1 MRQFCFSLLILLL
14 LQAPAE
20 ADKKRIMMLA
30 GGYLPVCSSVNLD
43 ACDAAQRGRLE
54 QEFKQN
60 EARLSPIFMLDETR
74 LKLLSDSQYWPPAD
88 RESLPLLVQT
98 LRGRL
103 QQPLSRD
110 DLRELGKALSE
121 EGYSLLLDVVEAP
134 QVRRDGKAK
143 REQVMLEY
151 SDPHVQIIWQAVV
164 KLARNQNSQT
174 PRIGIIT
181 TASHDALGGV
191 DYLAQTIKQAGG
203 EPVWIALEPRWY
215 LLDEN
220 DLDDSKIEQHR
231 RLQTG
236 AFLRGAQQ
244 PHRQQEQLQQ
254 LTEPEQ
260 WIKQIATLDGLF
272 FGGGDQS
279 LLRRSLYFPDGRPT
293 TLLHAVQQRW
303 RAGELVIAGT
313 SAGTAVQSGDPGNGV
328 PMIANGDSEQ
338 AFSMIERAGEPQLPF
353 CFLRADCVSS
363 WQSERLSYQPA
374 GGLNLFK
381 HGVLDTHFSQRARQ
395 ARLMRVLQLTDS
407 KRGFGVDETTALLMF
422 ENDKETEF
430 AVIGKHGVWLVEQL
444 GPQRFISH
452 YLNRHDRARLTNKG
466 LMQIELGECAVPVA
480 DDRQPVDAKTI
491 LGSNGVHRAALHVS
505 EKSPLD
511 VGVGEQTWRFGQ
523 APDFQACKRP
533 DALVYRQLQID
544 VLPASSE

>member
-1 MRQFCFSLLILLL
+1 MRHFCFSLFMLLM

-20 ADKKRIMMLA
+20 ADKKRIMLLA
-30 GGYLPVCSSVNLD
+30 GGHLPVCSSVNLD
-43 ACDAAQRGRLE
+43 ACDASQRSRLE

-98 LRGRL
+98 LRSRL
-103 QQPLSRD
+103 HQPLGRGE
-110 DLRELGKALSE
+110 LRELGKELSE
-121 EGYSLLLDVVEAP
+121 EGYSLLLDVTEAP
-134 QVRRDGKAK
+134 QIRRDGKAK
-143 REQVMLEY
+143 HEQVVLEH
-151 SDPHVQIIWQAVV
+151 SDPHVQIIWQAVI
-164 KLARNQNSQT
+164 KLARNQESKT

-181 TASHDALGGV
+181 TASHDTLGGI

-203 EPVWIALEPRWY
+203 EPVWIGLEPRWF

-220 DLDDSKIEQHR
+220 DLDENKIEQHR
-231 RLQTG
+231 RLQAG

-254 LTEPEQ
+254 LAESEQ
-260 WIKQIATLDGLF
+260 WLKQIATLDGLF

-293 TLLHAVQQRW
+293 ALLQSIQQRW

-313 SAGTAVQSGDPGNGV
+313 SAGTAVQSGDPESGV

-353 CFLRADCVSS
+353 CFLRADCVSN
-363 WQSERLSYQPA
+363 WQPARLSYQPA

-381 HGVLDTHFSQRARQ
+381 HGVLDTHFSERARQ

-422 ENDKETEF
+422 ESDKETEF
-430 AVIGKHGVWLVEQL
+430 AVIGKHGVWFVEQL

-452 YLNRHDRARLTNKG
+452 YLNRHDRARLTEKG
-466 LMQIELGECAVPVA
+466 LMQIELGECAAPVA
-480 DDRQPVDAKTI
+480 GDRQLVDAKTI
-491 LGSNGVHRAALHVS
+491 LSSDGVHRAALHVS
-505 EKSPLD
+505 DESPLD
-511 VGVGEQTWRFGQ
+511 VGVGEQTWRFDQ
-523 APDFQACKRP
+523 APDFQVCKRP

-544 VLPASSE
+544 VLQASSE

>member
-143 REQVMLEY
+143 REQVVLEY

-363 WQSERLSYQPA
+363 WQPERLSYQPA

-511 VGVGEQTWRFGQ
+511 VCVGEQTWRFGQ